1 MSRNKIVLL
10 FLTLFILALVFVVS
24 DMAAGE
30 KESGKGEGVL
40 EQNQVEFEEKYEK
53 ARVLEVKDLEE
64 GEQDQDQVFK
74 EQILTVEMLTGEYKG
89 QILETRNVLS
99 GSAGWDIIVNPG
111 DEVIVY
117 VNGQNGKVNEVYI
130 SDMLRTP
137 YLNFL
142 LLTFIIALIV
152 VGGIRGV
159 KSLVAL
165 GLTILAIY
173 KVLLPALMK
182 GYPPV
187 VVTVLILT
195 GVTLLTMFLIGG
207 VARKS
212 IAASLGTIGGVVIAG
227 AIALLVGDLAH
238 LTGFATEESRML
250 LYVEN
255 FKIDMQG
262 LLFSGIIIGALGAVM
277 DVAMSIA
284 SAVEEVKKAN
294 PALNIWQLTK
304 AGMNVGR
311 DIMGTMANTLILAYT
326 GGALPLLILYMAYN
340 TPGIRIFNS
349 ELIATEVVRAL
360 SGSIGLVFA
369 IPVTAVI
376 SGILAA
382 KETKSVYSQ
391 HGSV

>member
-173 KVLLPALMK
+173 KILLPALMK